1 MGRKNTGAVLKQLE
15 FDQDLIERFF
25 DFQEAYLNADQQT
38 ILAEAARAFIKD
50 QVANN
55 RDIRRRW
62 EVARA
67 RRGKSAD

>member
-1 MGRKNTGAVLKQLE
+1 MGRQNTGALLRQLE

-38 ILAEAARAFIKD
+38 ILAEATRTFINV

-55 RDIRRRW
+55 LDIRRRW

-67 RRGKSAD
+67 RRGKPAD

>member
-1 MGRKNTGAVLKQLE
+1 MGRRNTGALLRELE
-15 FDQDLIERFF
+15 FDQDLIERFL

-38 ILAEAARAFIKD
+38 ILAEASRDFIKT

-55 RDIRRRW
+55 PDIRRRW